1 MSRIESAMK
10 RVSSCSAWFELA
22 VPALLSLLLLASP
35 TALTARQA
43 DEPPAPVDSSASLVG
58 RVLSETTA
66 EPVVGAQ
73 VHLRRAARGAV
84 TDSAGAFRLDGLP
97 PGLDTLAVRY
107 RGYEPRSTRLT
118 LEPARTTRATFLLS
132 ERVFELAELEVVV
145 RRLTAREDRIER
157 RRKSGLGH
165 FIDRE
170 EIEELNP
177 NLPSDMLRQ
186 LPRVSVQPVRMGGTA
201 QVLIGRGTL
210 VCEPSYYVDGVRM
223 RDFALDEMPLEQID
237 LIEVYTG
244 PSEIPTEYRMDTD
257 RCGVIAVWTRGG
269 P

>member
-1 MSRIESAMK
+1 MK

-22 VPALLSLLLLASP
+22 VPALLSFLLIV
-35 TALTARQA
+35 
-43 DEPPAPVDSSASLVG
+43 PPARLSSQATGAEGPVADSSAALVG
-58 RVLSETTA
+58 RVLSATTG

-73 VHLRRAARGAV
+73 VYLRRAARGAV
-84 TDSAGAFRLDGLP
+84 TDSSGTFRIDDLA
-97 PGLDTLAVRY
+97 PGIDTLGVRY
-107 RGYEPRSTRLT
+107 RGYEPRSASLA

-132 ERVFELAELEVVV
+132 ERVFELAELDVVV

-157 RRKSGLGH
+157 RRRSGLGH
-165 FIDRE
+165 VITRE
-170 EIEELNP
+170 EIEERNP
-177 NLPSDMLRQ
+177 NLASDMLRQ

-201 QVLIGRGTL
+201 QVLVGRGTL

-223 RDFALDEMPLEQID
+223 RDFALDDVPVDQIQM
-237 LIEVYTG
+237 IEVYTG

-257 RCGVIAVWTRGG
+257 RCGVIAIWTRGG